1 MMSTAP
7 STSARG
13 SWLPLIVV
21 VLTQIQASFAV
32 NALTVSMAGITTDLD
47 TPATSVGTAITA
59 GTFAMAAFILLGAKV
74 GARFGT
80 RGVFQIAVA
89 VHAAA
94 MAGVALSLSP
104 TMLFIAQASSG
115 AVIALIAP
123 ALTVFIASNY
133 QGDRQAKAIGL
144 LAAAIPL
151 AGILALLLAGWF
163 AETIGWRWSF
173 ALMVALGALNLL
185 LSFRVPKVPAQKN
198 LSIDWA
204 GAFIAATAVILLSFG
219 FSGLNSWGIWEATE
233 QAPFTVLGVS
243 PAPIL
248 IIVGLIVG
256 QLFFVWIRS
265 RQQKKQARI
274 FDLRVLA
281 SSTELAITACMA
293 IMLFVGTA
301 ANFLIPLYMQVVQGL
316 TGIQTSFSIIPYT
329 ISIFLAST
337 FVAYL
342 YKSFPPRILAAT
354 GFVVV
359 AAALTLI
366 AFTVGGSWGQAFI
379 VIGLV
384 LLGLGQGSI
393 VALVFNTLL
402 SSAPKELAGDVGAWR
417 GLVHN
422 LSGSIGIAVA
432 SAFAVALLASSVA
445 TAADEHPEISAELIS
460 EVNIDNADFL
470 TNGQLEEVLAGTS
483 ATETEAAAAM
493 EINEAARLRALQ
505 LSLLALAGLAL
516 LAIVPATRMPG
527 RIAGELPARLEPD
540 DNDLID
546 ESVPLNPHAESPA
559 ASAAIGIRTTT
570 STSTSTAANGR
581 PSA

>member
-1 MMSTAP
+1 MTDPGNTGAGAAKS
-7 STSARG
+7 

-74 GARFGT
+74 GSRFGT

-89 VHAAA
+89 IHAAA

-104 TMLFIAQASSG
+104 AMLFIAQASSG

-123 ALTVFIASNY
+123 ALTVFIATNY
-133 QGDRQAKAIGL
+133 HGDRQAKAIGL

-151 AGILALLLAGWF
+151 AGVLALIVAGWF

-173 ALMVALGALNLL
+173 ALMVLLGAINLL
-185 LSFRVPKVPAQKN
+185 LSFGVKKVPAQRG
-198 LSIDWA
+198 LAIDWT
-204 GAFIAATAVILLSFG
+204 GAILAAVAIILLSFG
-219 FSGLNSWGIWEATE
+219 FSGLNAWGLWLASD
-233 QAPFTVLGVS
+233 QAPFDVLGVS
-243 PAPIL
+243 PAPLL
-248 IIVGLIVG
+248 IIVGVIVG
-256 QLFFVWIRS
+256 QVFFVWVS
-265 RQQKKQARI
+265 RRQRQHKPRI

-281 SSTELAITACMA
+281 TRSELAVTACMA
-293 IMLFVGTA
+293 TMLFVGTA
-301 ANFLIPLYMQVVQGL
+301 ANFLIPLYMQVVLGL

-342 YKSFPPRILAAT
+342 YKVAAPRVLGSV

-359 AAALTLI
+359 AGALTLI
-366 AFTVGGSWGQAFI
+366 AFTIRGEWGQFFI
-379 VIGLV
+379 VTGLV

-402 SSAPKELAGDVGAWR
+402 SAAPKELAGDVGAWR

-422 LSGSIGIAVA
+422 LAGSVGIAVA
-432 SAFAVALLASSVA
+432 SAFAVGVLAVTLQASA
-445 TAADEHPEISAELIS
+445 EEHPEISPDLIS
-460 EVNIDNADFL
+460 QVNINDADFL
-470 TNGQLEEVLAGTS
+470 TNAQLEAVLEDTTAS
-483 ATETEAAAAM
+483 PVEIDAAI
-493 EINEAARLRALQ
+493 EINEEARLRSLQ
-505 LSLLALAGLAL
+505 ISLLGLAALAL

-527 RIAGELPARLEPD
+527 RIAGELPEQVEPD
-540 DNDLID
+540 DNDAID
-546 ESVPLNPHAESPA
+546 EAIPLNPEARDDWDASFPPSPHRPA
-559 ASAAIGIRTTT
+559 APEETNA
-570 STSTSTAANGR
+570 
-581 PSA
+581 

>member
-1 MMSTAP
+1 MSGQSPVETK
-7 STSARG
+7 S

-21 VLTQIQASFAV
+21 VLTQVQASFAV

-74 GARFGT
+74 GSRFGT

-89 VHAAA
+89 VHATA
-94 MAGVALSLSP
+94 MAGVALSLNP
-104 TMLFIAQASSG
+104 AMLFIAQASSG

-133 QGDRQAKAIGL
+133 HGDRQAKAIGL

-151 AGILALLLAGWF
+151 AGILALLIAGWF

-173 ALMVALGALNLL
+173 ALMVGLGAINLL

-198 LSIDWA
+198 LTIDWT
-204 GAFIAATAVILLSFG
+204 GALIAAAAIILLSFG
-219 FSGLNSWGIWEATE
+219 FSGLNSWGIWEATD
-233 QAPFTVLGVS
+233 QAPFSLLGIS
-243 PAPIL
+243 PAPLL
-248 IIVGLIVG
+248 IIGGLILG
-256 QLFFVWIRS
+256 QVFFVWVRR
-265 RQQKKQARI
+265 RQEQKRPRI

-281 SSTELAITACMA
+281 TSTELAITACMA

-342 YKSFPPRILAAT
+342 YNRFPPRVLGAA

-379 VIGLV
+379 VTGLI
-384 LLGLGQGSI
+384 LLGLGQGAI

-402 SSAPKELAGDVGAWR
+402 STAPKELAGDVGAWR

-422 LSGSIGIAVA
+422 LSGSVGIAVA
-432 SAFAVALLASSVA
+432 SAFAVTLLGSALA

-460 EVNIDNADFL
+460 EVNFDNADFL
-470 TNGQLEEVLAGTS
+470 TNGQLEAFLAETS
-483 ATETEAAAAM
+483 ATPQESLAALD
-493 EINEAARLRALQ
+493 INEAARLRALQ
-505 LSLLALAGLAL
+505 LSLLGLAGLAL

-527 RIAGELPARLEPD
+527 RIAGELPAQVEPD

-546 ESVPLNPHAESPA
+546 DTVPLNPA
-559 ASAAIGIRTTT
+559 AVSDRTSSTLGRT
-570 STSTSTAANGR
+570 SS
-581 PSA
+581 